1 MITIQNADAALK
13 DYYLDAVTAQLNDN
27 VSPFFSAIEKNTD
40 NVSGK
45 DVKLSV
51 VRGFT
56 GNVIA
61 GAEDGNLPDPY
72 KNRYAN
78 ITAPLKNIYGTIEIS
93 DKAMRA
99 SRESSGAFVNL
110 INAEMEGLISSAKH
124 NFRRMLFGDGTGKL
138 CEVVSKVS
146 SSVYTVDGVKEY
158 FVGMQVDI
166 YNSADALAVNGA
178 YITAVDKSANTIAL
192 GTEITEAIAGGS
204 VYVHASRD
212 SELTGLGAIF
222 DSDTLYGFSKADDKY
237 FAPYIADGNGTL
249 DEGMLSDVLDYMEE
263 NFNSKINAILCS
275 YKTRKKIAALADA
288 NRRVVNTID
297 VRTGYGAVSV
307 NDVPVYADKYC
318 PDDRIIFINS
328 EDFALYQLCDWEW
341 LEDEDGK
348 ILKQIQGKAAYSAT
362 LVKYAELIC
371 RKPCGREKSLT
382 KKRAKKG
389 VFDPKKGVFRA

>member
-13 DYYLDAVTAQLNDN
+13 DYYLEAVSAQLNDN
-27 VSPFFSAIEKNTD
+27 ISPFFSAIEKNTD
-40 NVSGK
+40 GVYGK
-45 DVKLSV
+45 DVKLAV
-51 VRGFT
+51 VRGFS

-61 GAEDGNLPDPY
+61 GAEDGDLPDPY

-110 INAEMEGLISSAKH
+110 INAEMEGLVSSAQH

-138 CEVVSKVS
+138 CTVKNDESDG
-146 SSVYTVDGVKEY
+146 VYTVDTVKEY
-158 FVGMQVDI
+158 FVGMQVDV
-166 YNSADALAVNGA
+166 YTSAGKIAESGVYVL
-178 YITAVDKSANTIAL
+178 AVDKANKQVTL
-192 GTEITEAIAGGS
+192 SVEASDDVEGGAI
-204 VYVHASRD
+204 YVHGSKD

-222 DSDTLYGFSKADDKY
+222 GGSSLYGFSKADDPY
-237 FAPYIADGNGTL
+237 FAPYIKDAGGQLN
-249 DEGMLSDVLDYMEE
+249 EGILSDVLDYMEE

-275 YKTRKKIAALADA
+275 YKTRKKIASLADA

-328 EDFALYQLCDWEW
+328 DDFALYQLCDWEW

-348 ILKQIQGKAAYSAT
+348 ILKQIPGKAAYSAT

-371 RKPCGREKSLT
+371 RKPCGQAMLT
-382 KKRAKKG
+382 NFGTSK
-389 VFDPKKGVFRA
+389 D